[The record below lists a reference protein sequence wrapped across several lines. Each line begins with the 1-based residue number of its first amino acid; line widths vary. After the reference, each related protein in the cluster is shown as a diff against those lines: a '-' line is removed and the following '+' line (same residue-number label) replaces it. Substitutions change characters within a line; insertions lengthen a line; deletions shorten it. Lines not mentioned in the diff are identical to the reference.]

1 MATKV
6 RKIGKR
12 SDKPSSLRQGEQFFR
27 GLIEKSF
34 DAIVVLDL
42 QGKVQYASPS
52 TQRLLGYSAEEL
64 VGRYAFDLIHPDDLE
79 QTLGLFSNLLQ
90 APDTRM
96 TIEFRVL
103 HKDGSIRWMEGTGTN
118 LLDDPNVE
126 AVVANYHDISERKQA
141 EERQRLLNEASNM
154 LASSLNQQ
162 ITLKEIAQ
170 IIVPTLADYCRIA
183 VLDDNQ
189 QIKEISVN
197 HIDPEKITLV
207 RALYEQY
214 KDRTSSTHG
223 LQRLLESGKAELIS
237 NVSGSILAPVQDNPE
252 LLTIVNT
259 LGLQSYMGVPL
270 IARGKTIGA
279 ITFSSVQPHRR
290 YTPNDLLFA
299 QDLARLVAL
308 TLDNARLYQK
318 AQDEIAERRQ
328 IENNLLFLSEA
339 SKILAASLDYQTTLA
354 NIARLAVPHIA
365 DWCTI
370 DMRTEHGIQQ
380 LALAHVDPEK
390 IQWAQELNQ
399 KNPPDPN
406 ARTGIPNVLRTG
418 KADFYPDISD
428 DLLVAVA
435 RDEEELA
442 LMRNIGFT
450 SVMIVPL
457 LVRGNAIGTIS
468 FVTAESGRH
477 YTPAD
482 LSMAEELASRAALA
496 IENAHLYTEAQN
508 AIGLRDEFISIASHE
523 LRTPITS
530 LKMYTQVLQKQ
541 FAKRG
546 EESLSRFLAKM
557 DAQLNKLTLLIG
569 DLLNVTKIELGQ
581 LAFQEEAFDLN
592 ELVRETVEQIQMT
605 TPKHTISIEGNIPR
619 TVWGDLDRIGQVLT
633 NLLSNAVKYS
643 PQADSI
649 IVRLTSEQD
658 RAVVSIQDFGIGIDS
673 EHQGNIF
680 NRFYRVSDPEEKT
693 YPGLGIGLYISHEII
708 KRHGGDLTVVSEK
721 GKGSLF
727 RFPLPYTRSTRL
739 TL

>member
-1 MATKV
+1 MATKAG
-6 RKIGKR
+6 KISKR
-12 SDKPSSLRQGEQFFR
+12 SDKPISLRQGEQFFR
-27 GLIEKSF
+27 SLIEKSF

-90 APDTRM
+90 APDTRL

-126 AVVANYHDISERKQA
+126 AIVANYHDISERKQA

-154 LASSLNQQ
+154 LASSLDQQ
-162 ITLKEIAQ
+162 ITLHEIAQ

-214 KDRTSSTHG
+214 KDRTDTTHG
-223 LQRLLESGKAELIS
+223 LQRLLETGKPELIS

-252 LLTIVNT
+252 LLTIVHT

-290 YTPNDLLFA
+290 YTTNDLLFA

-339 SKILAASLDYQTTLA
+339 SKILAASLDHQTTFA

-365 DWCTI
+365 DWCSV

-390 IQWAQELNQ
+390 MQWAQELSQ

-406 ARTGIPNVLRTG
+406 ARSGIPNVLRTG
-418 KADFYPDISD
+418 KPAFNPNISD
-428 DLLVAVA
+428 DVLVAAA

-442 LMRNIGFT
+442 LMRILGIT
-450 SVMIVPL
+450 SAMIVPL
-457 LVRGNAIGTIS
+457 LVRGNASGAIT

-508 AIGLRDEFISIASHE
+508 AIGIRDEFISIASHE

-530 LKMYTQVLQKQ
+530 LKVYTQVLQKQ

-546 EESLSRFLAKM
+546 EENLSRFLAKM

-581 LAFQEEAFDLN
+581 LAFHEEAFDLN
-592 ELVRETVEQIQMT
+592 ELVTETVEQIQMT
-605 TPKHTISIEGNIPR
+605 TPKHTISIGGNIPQP
-619 TVWGDLDRIGQVLT
+619 VWGDVDRIGQVLT

-658 RAVVSIQDFGIGIDS
+658 SAVVSIQDFGIGIDR

-680 NRFYRVSDPEEKT
+680 NRFYRVSNPEEKT

-727 RFPLPYTRSTRL
+727 RFTLPYTRGTRL